1 MCYRFLLLFVGF
13 CICEFTLCVILQ
25 WTQAVFN
32 QLRFTSGIKMYPLPV
47 LRARFVPG
55 NENHILSSSLKGFVM
70 FITYGPGNVLRS
82 MYCIVMVSLHLL
94 LSS

>member
-1 MCYRFLLLFVGF
+1 M
-13 CICEFTLCVILQ
+13 
-25 WTQAVFN
+25 
-32 QLRFTSGIKMYPLPV
+32 
-47 LRARFVPG
+47 PG

>member
-13 CICEFTLCVILQ
+13 CICEFTLCVIF
-25 WTQAVFN
+25 AMDCF
-32 QLRFTSGIKMYPLPV
+32 

>member
-1 MCYRFLLLFVGF
+1 M
-13 CICEFTLCVILQ
+13 
-25 WTQAVFN
+25 
-32 QLRFTSGIKMYPLPV
+32 
-47 LRARFVPG
+47 PG

-94 LSS
+94 LSSDLHIHSRQLVVCFFFFRIYSVGMRWRFRATDCEDNH